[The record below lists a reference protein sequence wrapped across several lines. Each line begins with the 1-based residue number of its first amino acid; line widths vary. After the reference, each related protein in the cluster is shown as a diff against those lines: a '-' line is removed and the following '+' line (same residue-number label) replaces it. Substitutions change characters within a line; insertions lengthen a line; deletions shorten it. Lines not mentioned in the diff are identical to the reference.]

1 MAKKV
6 LTARFESARSAQSAL
21 EQAREKFLYGGTV
34 STDLTWRKK
43 NIVYFPSGIAT
54 VSDKEVE
61 MFLDQ
66 CDGAID

>member
-1 MAKKV
+1 MAKKIV
-6 LTARFESARSAQSAL
+6 TARFESVRHAQNAL
-21 EQAREKFLYGGTV
+21 ELAREKFLAGGTA

-54 VSDKEVE
+54 ASDKEVE

-66 CDGAID
+66 CNGAID